1 MSHVV
6 CAKMDGNVAITTDQY
21 AYIYTEFAHAN

>member
-21 AYIYTEFAHAN
+21 AYIYRIRPR